1 MKRFKKMPSP
11 ALIVA
16 MVALV
21 AAMGGSAYAGIK
33 IGTKQLKSN
42 AVTAPKIKNGA
53 VTTPKIKDGAVTTG
67 KLNGQVPAVAWAE
80 IDGTSEAIDGEGG
93 VGIESVAQGSV
104 SGTYCIQAN
113 FQPKVVV
120 AQPSALVGGK
130 WSSTYPGSV
139 FLVCPSGTEATVII
153 WTQDQASPG
162 TSPEIS
168 PSDFYAV
175 LY

>member
-33 IGTKQLKSN
+33 IGTKQ
-42 AVTAPKIKNGA
+42 IKNGA
-53 VTTPKIKDGAVTTG
+53 VTTPKIKNGAVTTG
-67 KLNGQVPAVAWAE
+67 KLKGQVPAVAWAE

-93 VGIESVAQGSV
+93 VGIESVAQGSI

-130 WSSTYPGSV
+130 WSSTYPGPV